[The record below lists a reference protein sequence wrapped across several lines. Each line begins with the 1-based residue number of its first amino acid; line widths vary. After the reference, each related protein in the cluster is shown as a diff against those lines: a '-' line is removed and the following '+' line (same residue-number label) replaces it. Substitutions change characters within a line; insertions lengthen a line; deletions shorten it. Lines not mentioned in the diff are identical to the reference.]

1 MQRFQRWKSNRAAAK
16 EEAARAAAQPESDEE
31 GSYDEEEYSE
41 YSHYEESVA
50 PSERSHASAKPAPN
64 PVGDAAAATAGWL
77 NSAWGATTAAI
88 SQARNIPKQPCTP
101 LLRLRGARQLQSC
114 CAARRRRLLHACRA
128 VACAPAASRAAHL
141 ELVCNAQNPR
151 EQRN

>member
-16 EEAARAAAQPESDEE
+16 AEAARAAAEPESEVD
-31 GSYDEEEYSE
+31 SYDEEEYSE
-41 YSHYEESVA
+41 YEESVA

-88 SQARNIPKQPCTP
+88 SQARNIPKQQCTP
-101 LLRLRGARQLQSC
+101 ALRPPDARQLWSWRS
-114 CAARRRRLLHACRA
+114 ARRRRLLHACRA
-128 VACAPAASRAAHL
+128 ATCARAARRAAHL
-141 ELVCNAQNPR
+141 ELLRGVETLVAM
-151 EQRN
+151 